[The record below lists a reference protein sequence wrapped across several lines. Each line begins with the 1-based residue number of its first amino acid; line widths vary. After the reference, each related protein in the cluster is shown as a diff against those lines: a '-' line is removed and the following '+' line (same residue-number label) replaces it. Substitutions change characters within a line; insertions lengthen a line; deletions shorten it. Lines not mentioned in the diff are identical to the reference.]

1 MAYKLQ
7 DLIDI
12 GQFQILQDRLNEIY
26 CFPSA
31 IIDNDGNILTA
42 TAWQEVCTQFHRKH
56 PDSGRECHIS
66 DLYIL
71 SHLHEANPAVSYR
84 CPHGLV
90 DNATPIIIDGIH
102 YGNFFTGQFFLEP
115 PDLEFFKAQARK
127 YGFEEEP
134 YLAAVRKVPVW
145 SPDQLN
151 SYLFFIKGLIA
162 IISESGLK
170 KLKEIESRK
179 AIESTERRANII
191 LETAMD
197 GFWSVDL
204 EGRLHSV
211 NEAYC
216 RMSGYAAGELVQ
228 MRITDFEAREM
239 PEETQAHMEKL
250 LATGQDRFET
260 RHRRKDG
267 GVYDVEIS
275 VQYRPEARPPIYA
288 FLRDITEKK
297 RAEQELRKSEEKFR
311 TLFESAA
318 DAIIIHDGEGRILAA
333 NRAGCENYGYAP
345 AEFMAINAAQID
357 TPEESVHL
365 PERIAR
371 LMAQGVI
378 QFETEHQRKDGTVL
392 PVEVKA
398 RRITWDR
405 QEAVMSICRDITQRK
420 LAEAALREANRLVE
434 ESQSV
439 ARLGTYTLDIAAGI
453 WTSSRVLDEVFGI
466 PGLDYAHDI
475 EGWVGIVHPADR
487 RAMQEYFIQEVVGQ
501 KKSFN
506 REYRIVRHNDGAE
519 RWVHGLGRLDINPEG
534 KAARMIGSIQDITER
549 KQAELA
555 MRESEERFRTLIE
568 QAGDGVELLDL
579 EGRYVGFNAATLR
592 QLGYTREEMAGLTLF
607 DVDIQL
613 RREDYVSP
621 DLPAQAGSP
630 LRLESVHRRKDGT
643 TFPVEIIASAIQ
655 LGGVRHNLAVVRDIT
670 ERKRAEEQIRKLSSA
685 VEQSPASIV
694 ITDPA
699 GAIEYVN
706 PTFTRVTGFT
716 LEEVRGRNPRV
727 LKGDKTSAEEYRQMW
742 QAITQGREWRGELHN
757 RKKNGDLYWE
767 FALISPI
774 VDQQGRITH
783 FLAVKE
789 DITEQKALAE
799 QLRQAQKLESIGQL
813 AGGVAHDFNNLLAA
827 MMMNLGGLQ
836 EDPGLDQETQQMLAE
851 LMAVAQRA
859 ADLTRQ
865 LLMFSR
871 RSVLEKKTLDMNEVV
886 ANLLR
891 MLERLIGEHIRVRF
905 DRREGLPLIEA
916 DPGMLEQVLLNLAV
930 NARDAM
936 PRGGQLGIRLE
947 ALPVDE
953 ARAQP
958 YPGVRPGGF
967 ICLTV
972 SDTGCGMDE
981 ATRKRIFEPFF
992 TTKEVGRGTGLG
1004 LATVHGIVGQHQG
1017 WVEVESEPGKGA
1029 TFRIYLPAGARP
1041 ERPRLRAEETRV
1053 DRGQETI
1060 LLVEDEESVRRFTA
1074 KSLRRLGYRVVE
1086 AASGPEALKAWDESQ
1101 GQIDLLMSDMMMPE
1115 GMTGLDLAEKLQA
1128 MKPGLKVIISSGY
1141 SAEIVDQGL
1150 PAGRPILRLQ
1160 KPYHLKTLAKAIR
1173 ECLGPGAEHH
1183 PGPGEAGGGP

>member
-12 GQFQILQDRLNEIY
+12 EQFQILQDRLNEIY

-56 PDSGRECHIS
+56 PDCERECLIS
-66 DLYIL
+66 DQYIL

-90 DNATPIIIDGIH
+90 DNATPIIIDGVH

-127 YGFEEEP
+127 YGFEEGP

-145 SPDQLN
+145 SSDQLN

-179 AIESTERRANII
+179 AIENTERCANII

-204 EGRLHSV
+204 EGHLLSV

-216 RMSGYAAGELVQ
+216 RMSGYEAHELVQ
-228 MRITDFEAREM
+228 MRITDLEAREV
-239 PEETQAHMEKL
+239 PEETQAHMQKL

-267 GVYDVEIS
+267 GVYDVEVS

-297 RAEQELRKSEEKFR
+297 RAGQELRKSEENFR

-318 DAIIIHDGEGRILAA
+318 DAILIHDGEGRILVA
-333 NRAGCENYGYAP
+333 NRTGCDNYGYTR
-345 AEFMAINAAQID
+345 AEFAAMSISQID
-357 TPEESVHL
+357 TPAESAHQQ
-365 PERIAR
+365 ERMAR
-371 LMAQGVI
+371 LMAQGEI
-378 QFETEHQRKDGTVL
+378 QFETEHRRKNGTL
-392 PVEVKA
+392 LAVEVKA
-398 RRITWDR
+398 RRITWDGK
-405 QEAVMSICRDITQRK
+405 EAVMSLGRDITQRK
-420 LAEAALREANRLVE
+420 QAEAALREANRLVE

-439 ARLGTYTLDIAAGI
+439 ARLGTYTLDIATGI
-453 WTSSRVLDEVFGI
+453 WTCSRVLEEVFGI
-466 PGLDYAHDI
+466 TDRDYPHNV
-475 EGWVGIVHPADR
+475 EGWLGIVHPADR
-487 RAMQEYFIQEVVGQ
+487 RAMQEYLIQEVLGQ
-501 KKSFN
+501 TKRFD
-506 REYRIVRHNDGAE
+506 REYRVVRQNDGAE
-519 RWVHGLGRLDINPEG
+519 RWVHGLGWLDINSEG
-534 KAARMIGSIQDITER
+534 QASRMIGSIQDITER

-555 MRESEERFRTLIE
+555 MQESEERFRTLIE
-568 QAGDGVELLDL
+568 QAGDGVELLDR

-607 DVDIQL
+607 DVDTQL
-613 RREDYVSP
+613 RREDYV
-621 DLPAQAGSP
+621 QAGGTAIAGPP
-630 LRLESVHRRKDGT
+630 LMLESVHRRKDGT

-670 ERKRAEEQIRKLSSA
+670 ERKRVEEQIRKLSSA

-694 ITDPA
+694 ITDPT

-706 PTFTRVTGFT
+706 PTFTRKTGYT
-716 LEEVRGRNPRV
+716 LEEVRGRNPRL
-727 LKGDKTSAEEYRQMW
+727 LKGDKTSAEDYRQMW

-757 RKKNGDLYWE
+757 RKKNGELFWE
-767 FALISPI
+767 LALLSPI

-789 DITEQKALAE
+789 DITGQKALAE
-799 QLRQAQKLESIGQL
+799 QLRQAQKLEAIGQL

-827 MMMNLGGLQ
+827 MMMNVGTLQ
-836 EDPGLDQETQQMLAE
+836 ENPGLDQDTHQMLAE
-851 LMAVAQRA
+851 LMEVAQRA
-859 ADLTRQ
+859 ANLTRQ

-886 ANLLR
+886 GNLLR

-936 PRGGQLGIRLE
+936 PLGGQLEIGLE
-947 ALPVDE
+947 ALAVDE
-953 ARAQP
+953 ARARP

-972 SDTGCGMDE
+972 ADTGCGMDE

-1004 LATVHGIVGQHQG
+1004 LATVHGIVGQHKG

-1029 TFRIYLPAGARP
+1029 TFRVFLPADARP
-1041 ERPRLRAEETRV
+1041 VGPRVHVEATRV
-1053 DRGQETI
+1053 DRGQEAI

-1074 KSLRRLGYRVVE
+1074 KSLQRLGYQVVE
-1086 AASGPEALKAWDESQ
+1086 AASGPEAMKVWHKSQ
-1101 GQIDLLMSDMMMPE
+1101 GQIDLLLSDMMMPE

-1128 MKPGLKVIISSGY
+1128 VKPGLKVIISSGY

-1150 PAGRPILRLQ
+1150 PAGKPIRRLQ

-1173 ECLGPGAEHH
+1173 ECLDQSSEWQPDPGA
-1183 PGPGEAGGGP
+1183 ASGGP